1 MWLYKIMQIG
11 VIYANIC
18 TVLFIFTFLRV
29 CVCERGGETGGEGA
43 REKGERKR
51 DMRIKRDQ

>member
-1 MWLYKIMQIG
+1 MQIG

-29 CVCERGGETGGEGA
+29 CVCERGGETGREGA
-43 REKGERKR
+43 RETGEKKR